1 MRVQRL
7 SLRNFRRFECFDT
20 DFHEQ
25 LTVLVARNGEGKTS
39 VLDGVAIALG
49 TFVGAFDLGKARHI
63 QKSDARYIRTE
74 LAAESEQ
81 QYPVEVIADFDIP
94 ENGVH
99 TIKRELS
106 GPKNKTT
113 TKDAAPLTA
122 YGKTLM
128 TQVRELQQIPL
139 PFIGYY
145 GSGRLWVSHRNIQR
159 KIVLKESRTM
169 GYEDC
174 LTSSSNFKQ
183 LQQWMRLATL
193 AVLQQQQISEYQGHG
208 LADQVEGIKE
218 AVDKVLEKEGWHN
231 FHYSLTHEELVMS
244 HPDIGMLPVS
254 MLSDGVRAM
263 VSLAADIAWRCTK
276 LNPHFGSDAPS
287 RTLGIALLDE
297 VDLHLHPAWQQQVI
311 SSLISAF
318 PKIQFIV
325 TTHSPQVLST
335 VDKAN
340 IRLIKNHWND
350 EKRSWVCTS
359 ETPAFQTKGVASYE
373 ALARIMGIDPVPD
386 VEEAKWL
393 SDYREFIELEKY
405 EQSDALKLRE
415 KLEAHFGPTHPELL
429 ECDRLIRL
437 MDMKREIKGKGN
449 KDA

>member
-1 MRVQRL
+1 MRVKRL
-7 SLRNFRRFECFDT
+7 SLRNFRRFKCFDT

-39 VLDGVAIALG
+39 ILDGVAIALG

-63 QKSDARYIRTE
+63 QKSDARYTQTD

-94 ENGVH
+94 GKGVH
-99 TIKRELS
+99 AIKRELS

-113 TKDAAPLTA
+113 TKDAALLTA

-128 TQVRELQQIPL
+128 KQVRDLQQIPL

-159 KIVLKESRTM
+159 KIVLQASRTM

-193 AVLQQQQISEYQGHG
+193 AVLQQQQISEYQGYG
-208 LADQVEGIKE
+208 LADQVEGIKK
-218 AVDKVLEKEGWHN
+218 AVNRVLEKEGWNN

-244 HPDIGMLPVS
+244 HPDIGILPVS

-263 VSLAADIAWRCTK
+263 VSLAADIAWRCAK
-276 LNPHFGSDAPS
+276 LNPHFGSDAPTETS
-287 RTLGIALLDE
+287 GIALIDE

-311 SSLISAF
+311 SSLLSAF

-335 VDKAN
+335 VDKTN
-340 IRLIKNHWND
+340 IRLLKNHWND

-386 VEEAKWL
+386 VEEARWI
-393 SDYREFIELEKY
+393 SDYRKFIELGKY
-405 EQSDALKLRE
+405 EQSEALKLRE
-415 KLEAHFGPTHPELL
+415 KLAAHFGADHPELL

-437 MDMKREIKGKGN
+437 MEMKRKIREKGN